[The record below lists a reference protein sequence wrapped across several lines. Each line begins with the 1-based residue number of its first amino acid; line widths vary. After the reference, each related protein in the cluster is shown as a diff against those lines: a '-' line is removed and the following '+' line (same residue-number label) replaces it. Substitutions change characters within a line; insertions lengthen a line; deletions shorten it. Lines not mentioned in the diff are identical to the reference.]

1 MTFVV
6 LSLAIFSYPKD
17 TYAGVFSFVDKLFA
31 SESATLKS
39 DVFSQNSQNMPLL
52 EAVANPTS
60 HNEKVALS
68 IVNGNAIETLNG
80 PSGTPVEIHE
90 KELSDKIS
98 VYTVRSGDNLQSI
111 ANMFGVSV
119 NTIIWANDLK
129 SAKDIRKDQTLIILP
144 ISGVKYIVKKG
155 DTLKSIA
162 SSFKGDLDEILRFN
176 DLTADSAIH
185 VGDEIIIPDG
195 ELSVTPSKTTV
206 KSIGS
211 LVDANGYFTRPV
223 VGGTRT
229 QGAHGSCRCG
239 VDLASKYGAP
249 IYAAASGTV
258 IISKTSGWNGG
269 YGNYI
274 VVSHA
279 NGTQTLYAH
288 LAKNLVSVG
297 DSVSKGDQIAEM
309 GSTGNSTGTH
319 VHFEIRGAK
328 NPF

>member
-1 MTFVV
+1 MIFFFAV
-6 LSLAIFSYPKD
+6 FSYPKD
-17 TYAGVFSFVDKLFA
+17 AHAGVFSFVDKLFA
-31 SESATLKS
+31 SESPASKS
-39 DVFSQNSQNMPLL
+39 IPSQNSQNMPLL
-52 EAVANPTS
+52 EAVSNPTA

-68 IVNGNAIETLNG
+68 IVNGNAIETQSG

-98 VYTVRSGDNLQSI
+98 VYTVRSGDTLQAI

-129 SAKDIRKDQTLIILP
+129 SSKDIRKDQTLIILP

-195 ELSVTPSKTTV
+195 ELAVAVSPAKTTA
-206 KSIGS
+206 KSTGS
-211 LVDANGYFTRPV
+211 LVDASGYFMRPV

-239 VDLASKYGAP
+239 VDLASKYGVP
-249 IYAAASGTV
+249 VYAAAGGTV
-258 IISKTSGWNGG
+258 IVSKTSGWNGG

-288 LAKNLVSVG
+288 LSSNFVSVG
-297 DSVSKGDQIAEM
+297 ESVSKGDQIGGM
-309 GSTGNSTGTH
+309 GSSGNSTGTH
-319 VHFEIRGAK
+319 LHFEIRGAK